1 MEVQWLLIGGPS
13 HGTTVWIKSGARV
26 LSGGA
31 IYEGRN
37 YLHNGELYRIGYVNE
52 QDLNTGFVPR
62 LIELKKLTPVG
73 GRAR

>member
-1 MEVQWLLIGGPS
+1 MNVQWLLIGGPS

-31 IYEGRN
+31 IYNGQN
-37 YLHNGELYRIGYVNE
+37 YLHDGDLYRIGYIDQKDV
-52 QDLNTGFVPR
+52 DSGLVGR